1 MDEQVKDPTTV
12 DEQIRILSERGMQ
25 VDIDL
30 ARQCSNKAQFTFQLQ
45 TITLHSTVRMKTQ
58 VRPTIPI
65 IRKRQSFYSALIKQ
79 RG

>member
-30 ARQCSNKAQFTFQLQ
+30 ACQ
-45 TITLHSTVRMKTQ
+45 
-58 VRPTIPI
+58 
-65 IRKRQSFYSALIKQ
+65 
-79 RG
+79 